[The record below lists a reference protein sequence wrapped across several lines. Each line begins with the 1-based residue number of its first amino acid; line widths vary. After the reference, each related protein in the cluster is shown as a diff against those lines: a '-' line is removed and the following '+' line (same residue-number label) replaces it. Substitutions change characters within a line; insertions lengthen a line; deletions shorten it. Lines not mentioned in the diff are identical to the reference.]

1 LFLHSLCS
9 ESAPGSYTLW
19 SKLRR
24 PKRCECKP
32 TFQSSAD
39 RLRRRLTSNVRAPSR
54 MKFCL
59 RLLASLALA
68 FALIGNVFACS
79 CITRITTAEHYA
91 AAKHIFIGR
100 VISLH
105 EIKSRPSMPGWGG
118 VRVGV
123 QMEKMLKGIRPF
135 SLALSTGHGAGD
147 CGVPMFVG
155 SSYIFFVDA
164 NRISRDMRL
173 VRSTYVRSKHMA
185 NLKKHPNTSVKRGL
199 PSASAYLKR

>member
-1 LFLHSLCS
+1 
-9 ESAPGSYTLW
+9 
-19 SKLRR
+19 
-24 PKRCECKP
+24 
-32 TFQSSAD
+32 
-39 RLRRRLTSNVRAPSR
+39 
-54 MKFCL
+54 MKFRL

-68 FALIGNVFACS
+68 FAPIGNVFACS

-105 EIKSRPSMPGWGG
+105 EIKSRPSMPGGG
-118 VRVGV
+118 GLRVGV
-123 QMEKMLKGIRPF
+123 QMEEMLKGIRPF

-164 NRISRDMRL
+164 NDEIDICSG
-173 VRSTYVRSKHMA
+173 TK
-185 NLKKHPNTSVKRGL
+185 P
-199 PSASAYLKR
+199 YLKGHAPSEEYLSEIKTYGQPPKAP